1 MSDNELLSEEEILA
15 LVEMGE
21 GVEGEAF
28 NLNPSAKGYDIASE
42 DSSLT
47 SHLSSLD
54 MTNERFARLLR
65 ISLKSLLRY
74 QPKIESKQVEVER
87 FGTYMASLS
96 TPISLNIVK
105 IPPLRGSMLIII
117 DPQLIFNS
125 LDSFFGGAGS
135 HTEISGIRDFTPT
148 EYRVIQMILQ
158 RVFHDMK
165 TAWAPLQTITFEFV
179 SSEVNPQ
186 FTSIV
191 DDNDLVIIN
200 RFNIEMAHDI
210 NGSIEI
216 IYPYA
221 AMKPILY
228 LLRNQ
233 VVGDSDIDDERI
245 WNNYL
250 KVAIEDVDLDVKAD
264 LANPQISL
272 LELRNL
278 KVGDV
283 IPIKMPETVTVTS
296 KGIPLFNGVYG
307 SSNGQ
312 AAVKIVGE
320 GTMDD
325 YNIDIWD

>member
-21 GVEGEAF
+21 GDEGEAY
-28 NLNPSAKGYDIASE
+28 NIDQNAQGYDIASE

-47 SHLSSLD
+47 SHLGSLD
-54 MTNERFARLLR
+54 MINERFARLFR

-74 QPKIESKQVEVER
+74 QPKIESKQVDVER
-87 FGTYMASLS
+87 FGTYMEGLS
-96 TPISLNIVK
+96 TPISLNLVK
-105 IPPLRGSMLIII
+105 IPPLRGTMLIII

-158 RVFHDMK
+158 RVFQDMK
-165 TAWAPLQTITFEFV
+165 TAWAPLHTVSFEFLN
-179 SSEVNPQ
+179 SEVNPQ

-191 DDNDLVIIN
+191 EDNDLVIIN
-200 RFNIEMAHDI
+200 RFNIDMAHDI

-216 IYPYA
+216 VYPYS
-221 AMKPILY
+221 AMKPIRD
-228 LLRNQ
+228 LLRSQ
-233 VVGDSDIDDERI
+233 VMGDSDIDDERI

-250 KVAIEDVDLDVKAD
+250 KVAIEDVDLDVKSD

-283 IPIKMPETVTVTS
+283 IPIKMPDTVTVTS
-296 KGIPLFNGVYG
+296 KGIPVFNGVYG
-307 SSNGQ
+307 SSNGK

-320 GTMDD
+320 VMMDD

>member
-21 GVEGEAF
+21 SDEAEAY
-28 NLNPSAKGYDIASE
+28 NLDSDADGYDIASE

-47 SHLSSLD
+47 SHLGSLD
-54 MTNERFARLLR
+54 MVNERFARLFR
-65 ISLKSLLRY
+65 VSLKSLLRY
-74 QPKIESKQVEVER
+74 QPKIESLPVDVER
-87 FGTYMASLS
+87 FATHMGSLT
-96 TPISLNIVK
+96 TPISLNVIK

-148 EYRVIQMILQ
+148 EYRIIQMILQ
-158 RVFHDMK
+158 RVFQDMK
-165 TAWAPLQTITFEFV
+165 LAWAPLHSVAFEFIN
-179 SSEVNPQ
+179 SEVNPQ

-191 DDNDLVIIN
+191 DDNDLIIIN
-200 RFNIEMAHDI
+200 KFNIEMAHNI

-216 IYPYA
+216 IYPYS
-221 AMKPILY
+221 AMKPIRD

-233 VVGDSDIDDERI
+233 VMGDSDIDDERI

-250 KVAIEDVDLDVKAD
+250 KVAIEEVSLDVKSD

-283 IPIKMPETVTVTS
+283 IPIKMPETVTVTA

-312 AAVKIVGE
+312 AAVKIMGE
-320 GTMDD
+320 VTLDD
-325 YNIDIWD
+325 YEVDLWD

>member
-21 GVEGEAF
+21 SDEAEAY
-28 NLNPSAKGYDIASE
+28 NLDSDADGYDIASE

-47 SHLSSLD
+47 SHLGSLD
-54 MTNERFARLLR
+54 MVNERFARLFR
-65 ISLKSLLRY
+65 VSLKSLLRY
-74 QPKIESKQVEVER
+74 QPKIESLPVDVER
-87 FGTYMASLS
+87 FATHMGSLT
-96 TPISLNIVK
+96 TPISLNVIK

-148 EYRVIQMILQ
+148 EYRIIQMILQ
-158 RVFHDMK
+158 RVFQDMK
-165 TAWAPLQTITFEFV
+165 LAWAPLHSVAFEFIN
-179 SSEVNPQ
+179 SEVNPQ

-191 DDNDLVIIN
+191 DDNDLIIIN
-200 RFNIEMAHDI
+200 KFNIEMAHNI

-216 IYPYA
+216 IYPYS
-221 AMKPILY
+221 AMEPIRD

-233 VVGDSDIDDERI
+233 VMGDSDIDDERI

-250 KVAIEDVDLDVKAD
+250 KVAIEEVSLDVKSD

-283 IPIKMPETVTVTS
+283 IPIKMPETVTVTA

-312 AAVKIVGE
+312 AAVKIMGE
-320 GTMDD
+320 VTLDVYEVD
-325 YNIDIWD
+325 LWD

>member
-1 MSDNELLSEEEILA
+1 MSDNELLSEEEIQA
-15 LVEMGE
+15 LVKLGE
-21 GVEGEAF
+21 SDEGEAY
-28 NLNPSAKGYDIASE
+28 NLDAETEEYDIASE
-42 DSSLT
+42 DSTLT
-47 SHLSSLD
+47 SHLGSLD
-54 MTNERFARLLR
+54 MINERFARLFR

-74 QPKIESKQVEVER
+74 QPKIEAQPVDVER
-87 FGTYMASLS
+87 FSAHMASLT
-96 TPISLNIVK
+96 TPISLNVVK
-105 IPPLRGSMLIII
+105 IPPLRGSMLIVI

-148 EYRVIQMILQ
+148 EYRIIQMILQ
-158 RVFHDMK
+158 RVFQDMK
-165 TAWAPLQTITFEFV
+165 AAWAPMYTVAFEFIN
-179 SSEVNPQ
+179 SEVNPQ

-191 DDNDLVIIN
+191 EENDLVIIN
-200 RFNIEMAHDI
+200 KFNIDMAHDI
-210 NGSIEI
+210 NGSIQI

-221 AMKPILY
+221 AMKPIRD

-233 VVGDSDIDDERI
+233 VIGDSDIDDERI

-250 KVAIEDVDLDVKAD
+250 KVAIEEVDLDVRSD

-283 IPIKMPETVTVTS
+283 IPIKMPEIVTVTS

-307 SSNGQ
+307 SSNGH
-312 AAVKIVGE
+312 AAVKIMGE
-320 GTMDD
+320 VTLDD
-325 YNIDIWD
+325 YEVDLWD

>member
-1 MSDNELLSEEEILA
+1 MSDSELLSEEEILA
-15 LVEMGE
+15 LVELGE
-21 GVEGEAF
+21 NDEGQAY
-28 NLNPSAKGYDIASE
+28 NLDTDAQGYDIASE
-42 DSSLT
+42 DSTLT
-47 SHLSSLD
+47 SHLGSLD
-54 MTNERFARLLR
+54 MINERFARFFR

-74 QPKIESKQVEVER
+74 QPKIESQHVDVEKFSTHMENL
-87 FGTYMASLS
+87 T
-96 TPISLNIVK
+96 TPISLNVVK

-158 RVFHDMK
+158 RVFQDMK
-165 TAWAPLQTITFEFV
+165 AAWAPMYNVDFEFV
-179 SSEVNPQ
+179 NSEVNPQ

-191 DDNDLVIIN
+191 EENDLVIIN
-200 RFNIEMAHDI
+200 KFNIEMAHDI

-221 AMKPILY
+221 AMKPIRD

-233 VVGDSDIDDERI
+233 VIGDSDVDVDDDKM
-245 WNNYL
+245 WNDYL
-250 KVAIEDVDLDVKAD
+250 KLAIAGVDLDVKSD

-272 LELRNL
+272 LELRQL

-283 IPIKMPETVTVTS
+283 IPIKMPELVTVTA

-307 SSNGQ
+307 SSNGH
-312 AAVKIVGE
+312 AAVKVVRK
-320 GTMDD
+320 
-325 YNIDIWD
+325 

>member
-1 MSDNELLSEEEILA
+1 MSDSELLSEEEILA
-15 LVEMGE
+15 LVKMGEKE
-21 GVEGEAF
+21 GVEAY
-28 NLNPSAKGYDIASE
+28 NLAPDAEDYDISSE

-47 SHLSSLD
+47 SHLGSLD
-54 MTNERFARLLR
+54 MINERFARLLR
-65 ISLKSLLRY
+65 TSLKSLLRY
-74 QPKIESKQVEVER
+74 QPKIEAQQVDVQR
-87 FGTYMASLS
+87 FGTHMDSLA
-96 TPISLNIVK
+96 TPISLNVVK

-125 LDSFFGGAGS
+125 LDSFFGGSGS

-148 EYRVIQMILQ
+148 EYRIIQMILQ
-158 RVFHDMK
+158 RVYQDMK
-165 TAWAPLQTITFEFV
+165 TAWAPLQSVAFEFV

-191 DDNDLVIIN
+191 EDNDLVIVN
-200 RFNIEMAHDI
+200 KFNIDMAHDI

-216 IYPYA
+216 IYPYSS
-221 AMKPILY
+221 MKPIRD

-233 VVGDSDIDDERI
+233 VMGDSDIDDERI

-250 KVAIEDVDLDVKAD
+250 KVAIEEVDLDVRSD

-283 IPIKMPETVTVTS
+283 IPIKMPEIVTVTS

-307 SSNGQ
+307 SSNGH
-312 AAVKIVGE
+312 AAVKIMGE
-320 GTMDD
+320 VTLDD
-325 YNIDIWD
+325 YEVDLWD

>member
-1 MSDNELLSEEEILA
+1 MSDSELLSEEEILA
-15 LVEMGE
+15 LVKMGEKE
-21 GVEGEAF
+21 GVEAY
-28 NLNPSAKGYDIASE
+28 NLAPDAEDYDISSE

-47 SHLSSLD
+47 SHLGSLD
-54 MTNERFARLLR
+54 MINERFARLLR
-65 ISLKSLLRY
+65 TSLKSLLRY
-74 QPKIESKQVEVER
+74 QPKIEAQQVDVQR
-87 FGTYMASLS
+87 FGTHMDSLA
-96 TPISLNIVK
+96 TPISLNVVK

-125 LDSFFGGAGS
+125 LDSFFGGSGS

-148 EYRVIQMILQ
+148 EYRIIQMILQ
-158 RVFHDMK
+158 RVFQDMK
-165 TAWAPLQTITFEFV
+165 TAWAPLQAVAFEFV

-191 DDNDLVIIN
+191 EDNDLVIVN
-200 RFNIEMAHDI
+200 KFNIDMAHDI

-216 IYPYA
+216 VYPYA
-221 AMKPILY
+221 SMKPIRDI
-228 LLRNQ
+228 LRNQ
-233 VVGDSDIDDERI
+233 VMGDTDIDDERI

-250 KVAIEDVDLDVKAD
+250 KVAIEEVDLDVKSD

-307 SSNGQ
+307 SSNGH
-312 AAVKIVGE
+312 ASVKIMGE
-320 GTMDD
+320 VKLDD
-325 YNIDIWD
+325 YEVDLWD

>member
-21 GVEGEAF
+21 SDEGDAYNLDAEAEE
-28 NLNPSAKGYDIASE
+28 YDIASE

-47 SHLSSLD
+47 SHLGSLD
-54 MTNERFARLLR
+54 MINERFARLFR

-74 QPKIESKQVEVER
+74 QPKIESKPVDVER
-87 FGTYMASLS
+87 FSTHMASLT
-96 TPISLNIVK
+96 TPISLNVVK

-148 EYRVIQMILQ
+148 EYRIIQMILQ
-158 RVFHDMK
+158 RVFQDMK
-165 TAWAPLQTITFEFV
+165 AAWAPMYSVDFEFIN
-179 SSEVNPQ
+179 SEVNPQ

-191 DDNDLVIIN
+191 EENDLVIIN
-200 RFNIEMAHDI
+200 KFNIDMAHDI
-210 NGSIEI
+210 NGSIQI

-221 AMKPILY
+221 AMKPIRD

-233 VVGDSDIDDERI
+233 VIGDSDIDDERI
-245 WNNYL
+245 WNSYL
-250 KVAIEDVDLDVKAD
+250 KVAIEDVDLDVKSD

-307 SSNGQ
+307 SSNGH
-312 AAVKIVGE
+312 AAVKIMGE
-320 GTMDD
+320 VTKDD
-325 YNIDIWD
+325 YEVDLWD

>member
-1 MSDNELLSEEEILA
+1 MSDSELLSEEEILA
-15 LVEMGE
+15 LVKMGEKE
-21 GVEGEAF
+21 GVEAY
-28 NLNPSAKGYDIASE
+28 NLASDAEDYDISSE

-47 SHLSSLD
+47 SHLGSLD
-54 MTNERFARLLR
+54 MINERFARLLR
-65 ISLKSLLRY
+65 TSLKSLLRY
-74 QPKIESKQVEVER
+74 QPKIEAQQVDVQR
-87 FGTYMASLS
+87 FATHMDSLV
-96 TPISLNIVK
+96 TPISLNVVK
-105 IPPLRGSMLIII
+105 TPPLRGSMLIII

-125 LDSFFGGAGS
+125 LDSFFGGSGS

-148 EYRVIQMILQ
+148 EYRIIQMILQ
-158 RVFHDMK
+158 RVFQDMK
-165 TAWAPLQTITFEFV
+165 TAWAPLQSVAFEFV

-191 DDNDLVIIN
+191 EDNDLVIVN
-200 RFNIEMAHDI
+200 KFNIDMAHDI

-216 IYPYA
+216 IYPYSS
-221 AMKPILY
+221 MKPIRD

-233 VVGDSDIDDERI
+233 VMGDSDIDDERI

-250 KVAIEDVDLDVKAD
+250 KVAIEEVDLDVRSD

-307 SSNGQ
+307 SSNGH
-312 AAVKIVGE
+312 AAVKIMGE
-320 GTMDD
+320 VTLDD
-325 YNIDIWD
+325 YEVDLWD

>member
-21 GVEGEAF
+21 SDEAEAY
-28 NLNPSAKGYDIASE
+28 NLDSDADGYDIASE

-47 SHLSSLD
+47 SHLGSLD
-54 MTNERFARLLR
+54 MVNERFARLFR
-65 ISLKSLLRY
+65 VSLKSLLRY
-74 QPKIESKQVEVER
+74 QPKIESLPVDVER
-87 FGTYMASLS
+87 FATHMGSLT
-96 TPISLNIVK
+96 TPISLNVIK

-148 EYRVIQMILQ
+148 EYRIIQMILQ
-158 RVFHDMK
+158 RVFQDMK
-165 TAWAPLQTITFEFV
+165 LAWAPLHSVAFEFIN
-179 SSEVNPQ
+179 SEVNPQ
-186 FTSIV
+186 FNSIV
-191 DDNDLVIIN
+191 DDNDLIIIN
-200 RFNIEMAHDI
+200 KFNIEMAHNI

-216 IYPYA
+216 IYPYS
-221 AMKPILY
+221 AMKPIRD

-233 VVGDSDIDDERI
+233 VMGDSDIDDERI

-250 KVAIEDVDLDVKAD
+250 KVAIEDVDLDVKSD

-283 IPIKMPETVTVTS
+283 IPIKMPDTVTVTS

-307 SSNGQ
+307 SSNGK

-320 GTMDD
+320 VTMDD